1 MVGTMLTGIR
11 SVLGRLQRKKPDD
24 PEEALEDS
32 KLSPEE
38 RGPPLLVLI
47 STGAVLSF
55 QLHSFAEAESAAQ
68 FIQSRF
74 PPGMKQGIFAFWA
87 IQTEPQQ
94 PPDAEL
100 RRTNDAV
107 VLLRDPARPG
117 VVELISCVDMA
128 AAQSLVRGEVREG
141 LDLSLVMVY
150 WAMPVAIET
159 DENGIYRL
167 SPSAP
172 PPIVSRAAP
181 AEVVTEQPV
190 ALQVETSEA
199 EVTIDAPVVEEAL
212 PTEVLT
218 EEEPAAPP
226 EADAEATIDA
236 PVVEEALPAEVVT
249 EEEPAAPPEAEA
261 EATIDAPVV
270 EKAPPAEVVTEEEP
284 AAPQEA
290 EAEAA
295 VDAPVVEK
303 APPAEVVTEEE
314 PAAPQEA
321 KAVGVTG
328 PKVIIVDPNEA
339 GRTELQKTLAPSS
352 IAVVGRTDYGKEA
365 IALAGQSRPDV
376 LIVAMEEPVARAVRM
391 VESLADLLPQSPI
404 VVYSSIKDFG
414 NIRRAMLAGAKDY
427 LITPVSGEELVRSV
441 HTVLAQEERRGQR
454 LSGEAEEPETAG
466 KVITIFGAKGG
477 IGKTTIA
484 TNLAAAIAH
493 ETRESVVLIDLDPR
507 FGDVGIL
514 LDIPVERSIADLAL
528 PEEEVTKEL
537 IQDSLYVHST
547 GVKILAAPLRP
558 TDWRD
563 VNPRHIERVVTVLA
577 QTYDYVILDTPGTFN
592 DIVMRAL
599 ELANAILLVTTP
611 HVASLKSTR
620 MAIDMLHSGNFD
632 RDRIKLVVNATQDA
646 SGDLTP
652 QMKEMLGLEVFWSI
666 PYDPKIPLAAQ
677 LGTPVVIAKDQSK
690 AGNTLAEMAL
700 ALTGATAHR
709 QQAQAKDMVGAII
722 GRVSSKLSSGTV
734 GD

>member
-1 MVGTMLTGIR
+1 MVGAMLTGIR

-24 PEEALEDS
+24 LEEALDDS
-32 KLSPEE
+32 TLSPEE

-87 IQTEPQQ
+87 IQREPQQ
-94 PPDAEL
+94 PSDAEL

-128 AAQSLVRGEVREG
+128 SAQSLVRGEVREG

-150 WAMPVAIET
+150 WAMPIAIET
-159 DENGIYRL
+159 DETGIYRL

-172 PPIVSRAAP
+172 PPTVRRALPAEAVTEEEAAAP
-181 AEVVTEQPV
+181 PEADAE
-190 ALQVETSEA
+190 A
-199 EVTIDAPVVEEAL
+199 TIDAPVAEEAL
-212 PTEVLT
+212 PTEVLMEEETAAPPEAEAEATIDAPVVEKALPT
-218 EEEPAAPP
+218 EALTEDEPAAPP

-236 PVVEEALPAEVVT
+236 PVVEEALPTEVVT
-249 EEEPAAPPEAEA
+249 EEEPAAPPAE
-261 EATIDAPVV
+261 E
-270 EKAPPAEVVTEEEP
+270 
-284 AAPQEA
+284 
-290 EAEAA
+290 
-295 VDAPVVEK
+295 
-303 APPAEVVTEEE
+303 
-314 PAAPQEA
+314 
-321 KAVGVTG
+321 AVGATG

-352 IAVVGRTDYGKEA
+352 IEVVGRTDYGKAA
-365 IALAGQSRPDV
+365 IALARQSKPDV
-376 LIVAMEEPVARAVRM
+376 LIVAMEEPVSRAVRM

-454 LSGEAEEPETAG
+454 LSGEAEGPETAG
-466 KVITIFGAKGG
+466 KVITVFGAKGG

-484 TNLAAAIAH
+484 TNLAAAIANG
-493 ETRESVVLIDLDPR
+493 TRQSVVLIDLDPR

-599 ELANAILLVTTP
+599 ELATAVLLVTTP
-611 HVASLKSTR
+611 HVTSLKSTL
-620 MAIDMLHSGNFD
+620 MAINMLQSLNFD
-632 RDRIKLVVNATQDA
+632 QDKIKLVVNATQDA

-666 PYDPKIPLAAQ
+666 PYDPKIRLAAQ

-690 AGNTLAEMAL
+690 AGNTLAEMAMS
-700 ALTGATAHR
+700 LTGTSAHR
-709 QQAQAKDMVGAII
+709 QQAEAKDMVSGII
-722 GRVSSKLSSGTV
+722 GRVSSKLGSGT
-734 GD
+734 GGG

>member
-1 MVGTMLTGIR
+1 MVGAMLTGIR

-24 PEEALEDS
+24 LEEALEDS
-32 KLSPEE
+32 TLSPEE

-55 QLHSFAEAESAAQ
+55 QLHSFTEAESAAQ

-87 IQTEPQQ
+87 IQREPQQ

-107 VLLRDPARPG
+107 VLIRDPARPG

-128 AAQSLVRGEVREG
+128 SAQSLVRGEVREG
-141 LDLSLVMVY
+141 LSLSLVMVY
-150 WAMPVAIET
+150 WAMPIAIET
-159 DENGIYRL
+159 DETGIYRL

-172 PPIVSRAAP
+172 PPIVRRAPP
-181 AEVVTEQPV
+181 AEVV
-190 ALQVETSEA
+190 
-199 EVTIDAPVVEEAL
+199 
-212 PTEVLT
+212 T

-236 PVVEEALPAEVVT
+236 PVVEEAPPAEIVT
-249 EEEPAAPPEAEA
+249 EEEPAAPQETDAEATIDAPEAEEALPTEVLTEDEPAAPPEAEA
-261 EATIDAPVV
+261 EATIDAPVA
-270 EKAPPAEVVTEEEP
+270 EETPPAEIVTEEEP
-284 AAPQEA
+284 AS
-290 EAEAA
+290 
-295 VDAPVVEK
+295 
-303 APPAEVVTEEE
+303 PPAEE
-314 PAAPQEA
+314 
-321 KAVGVTG
+321 AVGATG

-352 IAVVGRTDYGKEA
+352 IDVVGRTDYGKAA
-365 IALAGQSRPDV
+365 IALARQSKPDV
-376 LIVAMEEPVARAVRM
+376 LIVAMEEPVSRAVRM

-454 LSGEAEEPETAG
+454 LSGEAEGPETGG
-466 KVITIFGAKGG
+466 KVITVFGAKGG

-484 TNLAAAIAH
+484 TNLAAAIANG
-493 ETRESVVLIDLDPR
+493 TRESVVLIDLDPR

-537 IQDSLYVHST
+537 IQNSLYVHST

-599 ELANAILLVTTP
+599 ELATAVLLVTTP
-611 HVASLKSTR
+611 HVTSLKSTL
-620 MAIDMLHSGNFD
+620 MAINMLQSLNFD
-632 RDRIKLVVNATQDA
+632 QDKIKLVVNATQDA

-690 AGNTLAEMAL
+690 AGNTLTEMAL
-700 ALTGATAHR
+700 SLTGTSGHR
-709 QQAQAKDMVGAII
+709 LQAEAKDMVSGII
-722 GRVSSKLSSGTV
+722 GRVSSKLGSGT
-734 GD
+734 GGG

>member
-1 MVGTMLTGIR
+1 MLTGIR

-24 PEEALEDS
+24 LEEALEDS
-32 KLSPEE
+32 TLSPEE

-55 QLHSFAEAESAAQ
+55 QLHSFTETESAAQ

-87 IQTEPQQ
+87 IQREPQQ

-107 VLLRDPARPG
+107 VMLRDPARPG

-128 AAQSLVRGEVREG
+128 SAQSLVRGEVREG

-172 PPIVSRAAP
+172 PPIVRRAPP
-181 AEVVTEQPV
+181 AEVV
-190 ALQVETSEA
+190 
-199 EVTIDAPVVEEAL
+199 
-212 PTEVLT
+212 T

-226 EADAEATIDA
+226 EADAEATVEA
-236 PVVEEALPAEVVT
+236 PVVEEAPPAEVAT
-249 EEEPAAPPEAEA
+249 EEEPAAPQEADA

-270 EKAPPAEVVTEEEP
+270 EEAPPAEVVTEEEP

-290 EAEAA
+290 EAEATI
-295 VDAPVVEK
+295 DAPVVEE

-314 PAAPQEA
+314 PAAPQAEE
-321 KAVGVTG
+321 AVGATG

-365 IALAGQSRPDV
+365 IALARQSRPDV

-427 LITPVSGEELVRSV
+427 LVTPVSGEELVRSV

-454 LSGEAEEPETAG
+454 LSGEAEGPETVG
-466 KVITIFGAKGG
+466 KVITVFGAKGG

-493 ETRESVVLIDLDPR
+493 GTRESVVLIDLDPR

-577 QTYDYVILDTPGTFN
+577 QTYDYVILD
-592 DIVMRAL
+592 
-599 ELANAILLVTTP
+599 
-611 HVASLKSTR
+611 
-620 MAIDMLHSGNFD
+620 
-632 RDRIKLVVNATQDA
+632 
-646 SGDLTP
+646 
-652 QMKEMLGLEVFWSI
+652 
-666 PYDPKIPLAAQ
+666 
-677 LGTPVVIAKDQSK
+677 
-690 AGNTLAEMAL
+690 
-700 ALTGATAHR
+700 
-709 QQAQAKDMVGAII
+709 
-722 GRVSSKLSSGTV
+722 
-734 GD
+734 

>member
-1 MVGTMLTGIR
+1 MLTGIR
-11 SVLGRLQRKKPDD
+11 SVLGRLRRKKPDD
-24 PEEALEDS
+24 LEEALEDS
-32 KLSPEE
+32 TLSSEE

-55 QLHSFAEAESAAQ
+55 QLHSFTEAESAAQ

-74 PPGMKQGIFAFWA
+74 PPGMKRGIFAFWA
-87 IQTEPQQ
+87 IQREPQQ

-107 VLLRDPARPG
+107 VMIRDPARPG

-128 AAQSLVRGEVREG
+128 SAQSLVRGEVREG
-141 LDLSLVMVY
+141 LYLSLVMVY
-150 WAMPVAIET
+150 WAMPIAIET
-159 DENGIYRL
+159 DETGIYRL

-172 PPIVSRAAP
+172 PPIVRR
-181 AEVVTEQPV
+181 
-190 ALQVETSEA
+190 
-199 EVTIDAPVVEEAL
+199 AL

-218 EEEPAAPP
+218 EEETAAPQ
-226 EADAEATIDA
+226 
-236 PVVEEALPAEVVT
+236 
-249 EEEPAAPPEAEA
+249 EAEA

-270 EKAPPAEVVTEEEP
+270 EETPPAEIVTEEEP
-284 AAPQEA
+284 AAP
-290 EAEAA
+290 
-295 VDAPVVEK
+295 
-303 APPAEVVTEEE
+303 PAEE
-314 PAAPQEA
+314 
-321 KAVGVTG
+321 AVGATG

-352 IAVVGRTDYGKEA
+352 IDVVGRTDYGKAA
-365 IALAGQSRPDV
+365 IALARQSKPDV
-376 LIVAMEEPVARAVRM
+376 LIVAMEEPVSRAVRM

-454 LSGEAEEPETAG
+454 LSGEAEGPETVG
-466 KVITIFGAKGG
+466 KVITVFGAKGG

-484 TNLAAAIAH
+484 TNLAAAIANG
-493 ETRESVVLIDLDPR
+493 TKESVVLIDLDPR

-599 ELANAILLVTTP
+599 ELATAVLLVTTP
-611 HVASLKSTR
+611 HVTSLKSTR
-620 MAIDMLHSGNFD
+620 MAINMLQSLNFH
-632 RDRIKLVVNATQDA
+632 QD
-646 SGDLTP
+646 
-652 QMKEMLGLEVFWSI
+652 
-666 PYDPKIPLAAQ
+666 KI
-677 LGTPVVIAKDQSK
+677 
-690 AGNTLAEMAL
+690 
-700 ALTGATAHR
+700 
-709 QQAQAKDMVGAII
+709 
-722 GRVSSKLSSGTV
+722 
-734 GD
+734 